1 MTKKM
6 VRKFLSKNSHNDD
19 KRINSYLDQ
28 KVINANRE
36 IDQEFYGE
44 EHQYDEEPMD
54 TTLYNMGDSTP
65 IINEDDTK

>member
-6 VRKFLSKNSHNDD
+6 VRKFFSEKSQNDD
-19 KRINSYLDQ
+19 KKVSSYLDQ

-36 IDQEFYGE
+36 IDQQF
-44 EHQYDEEPMD
+44 YDEEPMD

-65 IINEDDTK
+65 IINDEDTK

>member
-6 VRKFLSKNSHNDD
+6 VRKFLSENSHNDD

-44 EHQYDEEPMD
+44 EDQYDEEPMD
-54 TTLYNMGDSTP
+54 TALYNMGDSTP
-65 IINEDDTK
+65 IINDEDTK